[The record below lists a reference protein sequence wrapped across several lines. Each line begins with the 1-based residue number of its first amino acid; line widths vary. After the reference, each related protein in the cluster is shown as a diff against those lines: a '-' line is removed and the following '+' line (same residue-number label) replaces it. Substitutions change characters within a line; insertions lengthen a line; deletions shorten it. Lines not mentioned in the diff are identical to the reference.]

1 MKAKEF
7 TIKREFVDPA
17 DDPNAGFDKEFK
29 QDSMFNQ
36 LGKILDSQGNPRP
49 LDTVVTDDGKKHK
62 VGFGHARK
70 LRQLLTAPRVKP
82 DVKRQ
87 FTKDLQTSEVLSK
100 FLQAKTGDEMVDIF
114 TSMYKID
121 QAEPTNYGD

>member
-7 TIKREFVDPA
+7 IIKKEFVDPA

-62 VGFGHARK
+62 VNFNQAK
-70 LRQLLTAPRVKP
+70 TLRRLLTAPRVKP
-82 DVKRQ
+82 DIKAK
-87 FTKDLQTSEVLSK
+87 FTKDIQTSEVLDK
-100 FLQAKTGDEMVDIF
+100 FLQSKDMVDLF
-114 TSMYKID
+114 VSMYSIE
-121 QAEPTNYGD
+121 QTAPSNYGD

>member
-1 MKAKEF
+1 MRAKEF
-7 TIKREFVDPA
+7 ITPIKKEFQDPA

-62 VGFGHARK
+62 VNFRQASA
-70 LRQLLTAPRVKP
+70 LRRLLTAPRVKP
-82 DVKRQ
+82 DIKAK
-87 FTKDLQTSEVLSK
+87 FTKDLQTSEVLEK
-100 FLQAKTGDEMVDIF
+100 FLQANDMVELF
-114 TSMYKID
+114 VSMYDIE
-121 QAEPTNYGD
+121 QTAPSNYGD

>member
-1 MKAKEF
+1 MRARDFITPIKKEF
-7 TIKREFVDPA
+7 QDPA

-62 VGFGHARK
+62 VNFRQASA
-70 LRQLLTAPRVKP
+70 LRRLLTAPRVKP
-82 DVKRQ
+82 DIKAK
-87 FTKDLQTSEVLSK
+87 FTKDLQTSEVLEK
-100 FLQAKTGDEMVDIF
+100 FLQANDMVELF
-114 TSMYKID
+114 VSMYDIE
-121 QAEPTNYGD
+121 QTAPSNYGD